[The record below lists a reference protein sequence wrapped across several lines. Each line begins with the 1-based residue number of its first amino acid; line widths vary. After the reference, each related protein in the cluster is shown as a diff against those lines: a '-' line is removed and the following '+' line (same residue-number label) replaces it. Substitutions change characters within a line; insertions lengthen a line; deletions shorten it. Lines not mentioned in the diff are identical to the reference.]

1 MIEYYV
7 ADKEIFVSILISN
20 RIFDE
25 NLLLTSYSS
34 RTVISSTFLL
44 VIFVADKNAD
54 GLFVLKN

>member
-44 VIFVADKNAD
+44 VIFVADKNDD

>member
-7 ADKEIFVSILISN
+7 GDKKIFVRILISN

-34 RTVISSTFLL
+34 KIVISSTFLL
-44 VIFVADKNAD
+44 VIFVADKNVN
-54 GLFVLKN
+54 GLFVLTN

>member
-34 RTVISSTFLL
+34 RIVISSTFML

-54 GLFVLKN
+54 GLFILKN

>member
-7 ADKEIFVSILISN
+7 GNKEIFVSILISN

-34 RTVISSTFLL
+34 RIVISSTFLL
-44 VIFVADKNAD
+44 VTFVADKNAD